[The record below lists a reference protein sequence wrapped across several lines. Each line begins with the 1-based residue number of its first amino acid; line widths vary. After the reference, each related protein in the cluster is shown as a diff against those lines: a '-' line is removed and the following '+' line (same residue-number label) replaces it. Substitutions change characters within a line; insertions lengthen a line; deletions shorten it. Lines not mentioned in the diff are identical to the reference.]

1 MTTKEWAEREIE
13 LACKK
18 ENPNWDGKSFDY
30 GCDCYQSALK
40 AYKSLCE
47 DDHSGF
53 SFNLTKNILIRLMEG
68 LPLKPITD
76 DDFLGVEPEIW
87 ESPEYLK
94 EKGLKSDLQCPRMF
108 SLFRYE
114 TPDGKITYSDVERV
128 IFHDINGDGWWHTG
142 YASRLV
148 DEMFP
153 ITMPYYPSKEK
164 YEVYGETF
172 YMVDGEDKTAENVGS
187 YNLVKIYYVI
197 TPDKERIEVN
207 KEFWGIENE

>member
-1 MTTKEWAEREIE
+1 MTTEEWAEREIE

-30 GCDCYQSALK
+30 GCACYQSALK

-47 DDHSGF
+47 DEHSGF
-53 SFNLTKNILIRLMEG
+53 SFGLTKNILIRLMDG
-68 LPLKPITD
+68 LPLMPITD
-76 DDFLGVEPEIW
+76 EDFTSVEPEIK
-87 ESPEYLK
+87 ESPEELK
-94 EKGLKSDLQCPRMF
+94 KHGLKSDLQCPRMS

-114 TPDGKITYSDVERV
+114 TLDGKITYSDVERV
-128 IFHDINGDGWWHTG
+128 IFHDANGDGWWHNG
-142 YASRLV
+142 YATKIV

-164 YEVYGETF
+164 YKVYGESF
-172 YMVDGEDKTAENVGS
+172 YIVDGEDKTAENVGS

-197 TPDKERIEVN
+197 TPDKERIEIN
-207 KEFWGIENE
+207 KEFD

>member
-1 MTTKEWAEREIE
+1 MTTEEWAEREIKI
-13 LACKK
+13 ACKK

-30 GCDCYQSALK
+30 GCACYQSALK

-47 DDHSGF
+47 DGHSGA
-53 SFNLTKNILIRLMEG
+53 SFNITKNILIRLMEG

-76 DDFLGVEPEIW
+76 DDFTNVEPEIK

-94 EKGLKSDLQCPRMF
+94 EYGLKSDLQCPRMS

-114 TPDGKITYSDVERV
+114 TLDGKITYSDVERV
-128 IFHDINGDGWWHTG
+128 IFHDANGDGWWHSG
-142 YASRLV
+142 IASRLV

-164 YEVYGETF
+164 YKVYGESF
-172 YMVDGEDKTAENVGS
+172 YMVDGVDKSAENVGT
-187 YNLVKIYYVI
+187 YNLVKIYYI
-197 TPDKERIEVN
+197 LTPDKEKIEVN
-207 KEFWGIENE
+207 KEFNLE